1 MTARL
6 VGGKDYRDMNEEEKK
21 EAEER
26 DFRLLAP
33 WLVTAFAPWCIQG
46 SGRRMRKDRGR
57 KLKRTGRLV
66 HPVVLSRVS
75 TMILML
81 PLIVPPQSETIRT

>member
-1 MTARL
+1 
-6 VGGKDYRDMNEEEKK
+6 MNEEEKK

-33 WLVTAFAPWCIQG
+33 WLVTYFAAWYIQG
-46 SGRRMRKDRGR
+46 SGRRMRKDPGGN
-57 KLKRTGRLV
+57 LKRTGRPV

-75 TMILML
+75 TMI
-81 PLIVPPQSETIRT
+81 

>member
-33 WLVTAFAPWCIQG
+33 WLVTAFAAWRIQG
-46 SGRRMRKDRGR
+46 SGRRMRKDRGEEAEENGEAGASGG
-57 KLKRTGRLV
+57 T
-66 HPVVLSRVS
+66 
-75 TMILML
+75 
-81 PLIVPPQSETIRT
+81 Q